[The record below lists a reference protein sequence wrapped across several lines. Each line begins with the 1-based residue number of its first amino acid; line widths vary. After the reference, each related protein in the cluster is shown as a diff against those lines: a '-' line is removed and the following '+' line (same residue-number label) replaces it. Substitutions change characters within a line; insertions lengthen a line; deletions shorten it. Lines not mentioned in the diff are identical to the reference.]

1 MILRERP
8 AGPMLFFI
16 LKGSILHRVLIP
28 LAGTTLTA
36 IVVTWLHG
44 ELLNHKITVTTI
56 PFSLIGI
63 ALAIFLGFR
72 NSAAY
77 DRFWEARKLWGDF
90 IYRSR
95 SLARQVL
102 ALVKGEGAARAANGL
117 ADVRVRLVY
126 RGVALAHVLRHY
138 LRGTFVADDI
148 RPFLA
153 ADEWTALQASANHP
167 DFLLHRFGDDLR
179 LCLAEG
185 RIDSIQATALDQT
198 LTAFAGAIAG
208 CERIKGTPI
217 PFAYSLLLHRTAYL
231 YCFLLPFGLVDVLG
245 FMTPLVVAFVAY
257 AFFGLDAV
265 GDEIEQP
272 FGQGYNDLPLDAMCR
287 TIEINLR
294 ESIGDTDIPPPL
306 EAVDYCLN

>member
-16 LKGSILHRVLIP
+16 LKGSILHRVLVP

-36 IVVTWLHG
+36 IVVTLLHG
-44 ELLNHKITVTTI
+44 ELLNHKVTVTTI

-95 SLARQVL
+95 SLSRQVL
-102 ALVKGEGAARAANGL
+102 TLVKGEGPVRAATGL

-138 LRGTFVADDI
+138 LRGTFVAGDI
-148 RPFLA
+148 QPFLG
-153 ADEWTALQASANHP
+153 ADEWAALQASANQP
-167 DFLLHRFGDDLR
+167 DFLLHRFGEDLR
-179 LCLAEG
+179 RCLDEG
-185 RIDSIQATALDQT
+185 RIDTIQATTLDQT

-272 FGQGYNDLPLDAMCR
+272 FGRGYNDLPLDAMCR

>member
-1 MILRERP
+1 MIIRERP
-8 AGPMLFFI
+8 TGPMLFFI
-16 LKGSILHRVLIP
+16 IKGSILHRVLVP
-28 LAGTTLTA
+28 LTGTTLTA
-36 IVVTWLHG
+36 VVITLLHG
-44 ELLNHKITVTTI
+44 ELLHHKITVTTI

-95 SLARQVL
+95 SLARQAVSL
-102 ALVKGEGAARAANGL
+102 IQGEGPALAANGL

-126 RGVALAHVLRHY
+126 RTVALAHVLRHY
-138 LRGTFVADDI
+138 LRETSAVEEV
-148 RPFLA
+148 RPFLSA
-153 ADEWTALQASANHP
+153 EEWAGLQATGNQP

-179 LCLAEG
+179 QCLSEG
-185 RIDSIQATALDQT
+185 KLDSMQACTMDQT
-198 LTAFAGAIAG
+198 LSAFAGAIAG

-257 AFFGLDAV
+257 TFFGLDAV
-265 GDEIEQP
+265 GDEIEKP

-294 ESIGDTDIPPPL
+294 ESIADTDIPPPL
-306 EAVDYCLN
+306 VAVDYCLN